1 MDTFVTG
8 ATGFIGRRLVDALVD
23 AGHKVRALVR
33 DPAKAQFLHRPGV
46 ELVQGDLGA
55 PVSLHEGVTGA
66 QRVFHCG
73 GLVGDWLRPEETR
86 RINVEGTRALLTACT
101 SAGVE
106 RVVYLSS
113 LSVYGLGHHH
123 GTYETAPHR
132 YSGDVYLDSKIDAER
147 MVRVFMDR
155 DGPEMVIL
163 RPGFVYG
170 PGDQR
175 FMPRLLEALAR
186 RQFAYIGD
194 GSKVLN
200 IGYVDDVVHAALL
213 ADSTRAAAG
222 QAYNLTD
229 GTETSLRS
237 FVELLCQQLGIP
249 APRKEIPPPVAWA
262 VCHGAEAVARALHS
276 KEAPRFNRG
285 RMRFLYYNQ
294 RYCIDK
300 ARRELGY
307 RPRFTFREGL
317 PPTVAWYREQ
327 GLLPES
333 LTPTA
338 VVGDSPAMGF

>member
-1 MDTFVTG
+1 MVSFVTG
-8 ATGFIGRRLVDALVD
+8 ATGFIGRRLVDGLAD

-33 DPAKAQFLHRPGV
+33 DPARAQFLDRPGV
-46 ELVQGDLGA
+46 ELVQGDLGDPA
-55 PVSLHEGVTGA
+55 SLNEAVTGT
-66 QRVFHCG
+66 QRVFHCA

-86 RINVEGTRALLTACT
+86 RINVEGTRALLSACA

-123 GTYETAPHR
+123 GTDESAPHR
-132 YSGDVYLDSKIDAER
+132 YSGETYIDSKIDAER

-155 DGPEMVIL
+155 DGPETVIL

-170 PGDQR
+170 PGDHR
-175 FMPRLLEALAR
+175 FMPRLLDALAR
-186 RQFAYIGD
+186 RQFMYIGD

-200 IGYVDDVVHAALL
+200 IGYVDDVVQAALL
-213 ADSTRAAAG
+213 ADSTHAAAG
-222 QAYNLTD
+222 HAYNLTD
-229 GTETSLRS
+229 GTETSLRT
-237 FVELLCQQLGIP
+237 FVEFVCQQLGIL
-249 APRKEIPPPVAWA
+249 APTKQIPPPLAWA
-262 VCHGAEAVARALHS
+262 ACHGAEAVARALRA
-276 KEAPRFNRG
+276 KEAPRINRG

-307 RPRFTFREGL
+307 RPRFTYREGL
-317 PPTVAWYREQ
+317 PLTLAWFREQ

-333 LTPTA
+333 LA
-338 VVGDSPAMGF
+338 EAPAPSGTVR

>member
-1 MDTFVTG
+1 MDSFVTG
-8 ATGFIGRRLVDALVD
+8 ATGFIGGRLVHALVE

-33 DPAKAQFLHRPGV
+33 DPVRAQFLHRPGV
-46 ELVQGDLGA
+46 ELVQGDLGDPA
-55 PVSLHEGVTGA
+55 SLDQAVTGA

-86 RINVEGTRALLTACT
+86 RINVEGTRALLSA
-101 SAGVE
+101 SAAAGVE

-132 YSGDVYLDSKIDAER
+132 YSGDTYLDSKIDAER

-155 DGPEMVIL
+155 DGPETVIL

-186 RQFAYIGD
+186 HQFAYIGD
-194 GSKVLN
+194 GSKLLN
-200 IGYVDDVVHAALL
+200 ISYVDDVVQAVLL
-213 ADSTRAAAG
+213 ADSTHAAAG

-229 GTETSLRS
+229 GAQTSLRT
-237 FVELLCQQLGIP
+237 FVEFLCQQLGIP
-249 APRKEIPPPVAWA
+249 APRKQIPPPVAWA
-262 VCHGAEAVARALHS
+262 VCHGAEAVARALRS

-307 RPRFTFREGL
+307 RPRFTYREGL
-317 PPTVAWYREQ
+317 PPTLAWYREQ

-333 LTPTA
+333 LAAA
-338 VVGDSPAMGF
+338 VVGDRPALGF